1 MSDDFS
7 RQLDALM
14 AQARAD
20 FQNEHAAMVEVARMF
35 KRYADAK
42 GELLDV
48 AAYLAE
54 RRQPLAQQAHQNYQ
68 PVPGHHLNADHQMA
82 EQQVAEEWDRIKRGA
97 M

>member
-20 FQNEHAAMVEVARMF
+20 FQSEHAAMVEVARMF
-35 KRYADAK
+35 KRYAEAK

-48 AAYLAE
+48 AAYLAD
-54 RRQPLAQQAHQNYQ
+54 RRQPLAGQTPPPSINPQ
-68 PVPGHHLNADHQMA
+68 
-82 EQQVAEEWDRIKRGA
+82 EQVDEEWRRHREAIR
-97 M
+97 